1 MAKCYQNFVAK
12 MIQKEELQSANQDTS
27 YPLENVCL
35 CTPASN
41 ATGVLKMK
49 NQQKLQK
56 EDNFEEIHTMSL
68 NFNSTFQTQHKK
80 QDFNS
85 DSVNGPNSRPNLKYY
100 S

>member
-12 MIQKEELQSANQDTS
+12 KIQKEELQSANQDTS

-49 NQQKLQK
+49 K
-56 EDNFEEIHTMSL
+56 
-68 NFNSTFQTQHKK
+68 STEVAK
-80 QDFNS
+80 
-85 DSVNGPNSRPNLKYY
+85 GG
-100 S
+100 